1 MIIFSERTSLR
12 TWSKEPSR
20 GESETGV
27 SSYTESLYWPA
38 TVPAASCLPEGEVL
52 SSIQHMLPEQWIP
65 YEIPGRTLSEITVTL
80 YVCNGCREENRCT
93 LRKQFYVHD
102 TAEKSYRKML
112 VCSRTG
118 TSITEAERLF
128 LSERID
134 QEIQKRTILPSY
146 SCIRRRSDHGGK
158 KDRVSL
164 HQCRFTSN
172 QTLQYASFLLKLVR
186 LNALRLCSILPKVH
200 LLLQFT
206 WIFEN

>member
-65 YEIPGRTLSEITVTL
+65 YEIPEERCPKLQMTL

-112 VCSRTG
+112 VCSRSG
-118 TSITEAERLF
+118 ASITEAERLF

-134 QEIQKRTILPSY
+134 QKIQKRTILPSY
-146 SCIRRRSDHGGK
+146 SCIRRRSDHGREK
-158 KDRVSL
+158 RPCIATSMPVYFEPNAAICLVPVETCKTKRTKMMSPRPPRK
-164 HQCRFTSN
+164 RF
-172 QTLQYASFLLKLVR
+172 
-186 LNALRLCSILPKVH
+186 
-200 LLLQFT
+200 
-206 WIFEN
+206 

>member
-118 TSITEAERLF
+118 ASITEAERLF

-134 QEIQKRTILPSY
+134 QGIQKGQSFHHILA
-146 SCIRRRSDHGGK
+146 SDADQITVGK
-158 KDRVSL
+158 KTVYRYI
-164 HQCRFTSN
+164 N
-172 QTLQYASFLLKLVR
+172 AGLLRTKRGDMPRSCWNL
-186 LNALRLCSILPKVH
+186 
-200 LLLQFT
+200 
-206 WIFEN
+206 

>member
-65 YEIPGRTLSEITVTL
+65 YEIPGRTLSEITDDTL
-80 YVCNGCREENRCT
+80 CVQWLQGREPVYAQETVLCSR
-93 LRKQFYVHD
+93 YSG
-102 TAEKSYRKML
+102 KSYRKML

-118 TSITEAERLF
+118 ASITEAERLF

-134 QEIQKRTILPSY
+134 QKIQKRTILPSY
-146 SCIRRRSDHGGK
+146 SYIRHRSDHGREK
-158 KDRVSL
+158 RPCIATSMPVYFEPNAAICLVPVETCKTKRTKMMSPRPPRK
-164 HQCRFTSN
+164 RF
-172 QTLQYASFLLKLVR
+172 
-186 LNALRLCSILPKVH
+186 
-200 LLLQFT
+200 
-206 WIFEN
+206 